1 MSTAITERINEL
13 PSFRQLWMLLA
24 LAGAVALGLYVFF
37 WAQSPGMVPLYAR
50 LADQDAAE
58 VTESL
63 DALGIAYQ
71 IDFASG
77 AIKVPSERLH
87 EARLKLASQGLPQ
100 GSGRQGFEVIS
111 GEQGFGVSQFIEGAR
126 YQHALETELAR
137 SIITLRPV
145 KDARVH
151 LALPKPSAFAR
162 QRGAAGASVV
172 LELFPGRGLDKNQV
186 DAVVHMIS
194 SSIADLDPESVT
206 VIDQSG
212 RMLTSPDPNSDAA
225 VSGMQ
230 FDQMRRLET
239 SYVQR
244 IQSLIE
250 PMTGAGRV
258 SAEVAVDMDFSVS
271 EEAREVF
278 TPDPSKI
285 RSEQTS
291 EQTSSD
297 TPAVGVPGA
306 VANAPPGPD
315 NPAAGQTGQVSRNA
329 TRNFELDRT
338 VSHTRQ
344 PGGRV
349 RRVTAAVLV
358 DLIPQADGTER
369 ELTAEERV
377 QLEALVREA
386 IGFDAERGDSVSVMN
401 AAFIRPEP
409 EPGAGPAPIWEH
421 PMAWNALRLVLGSLA
436 VVVLLLAVVKPMI
449 SQITAPRPQPSRRVQ
464 LDDLDAPAPSAAN
477 RELPGT
483 RDAPEV
489 PQLSSYEQRLQA
501 ARGAVAQDPKRVAQV
516 VKTWV
521 SNDG

>member
-1 MSTAITERINEL
+1 M
-13 PSFRQLWMLLA
+13 
-24 LAGAVALGLYVFF
+24 
-37 WAQSPGMVPLYAR
+37 
-50 LADQDAAE
+50 
-58 VTESL
+58 
-63 DALGIAYQ
+63 
-71 IDFASG
+71 
-77 AIKVPSERLH
+77 
-87 EARLKLASQGLPQ
+87 
-100 GSGRQGFEVIS
+100 
-111 GEQGFGVSQFIEGAR
+111 
-126 YQHALETELAR
+126 
-137 SIITLRPV
+137 
-145 KDARVH
+145 
-151 LALPKPSAFAR
+151 
-162 QRGAAGASVV
+162 
-172 LELFPGRGLDKNQV
+172 
-186 DAVVHMIS
+186 
-194 SSIADLDPESVT
+194 
-206 VIDQSG
+206 
-212 RMLTSPDPNSDAA
+212 
-225 VSGMQ
+225 
-230 FDQMRRLET
+230 
-239 SYVQR
+239 QR

-315 NPAAGQTGQVSRNA
+315 NPVAGQTGQVSRNA